1 MMQWYYTEAKDW
13 AGSRCIPPA
22 RIAAGG
28 LEGFNAVIT
37 DFNALLRY
45 FDSFHR
51 RTVRDIVAL
60 PPAAEDW
67 RPPVGQGE
75 KAWSIAEIVHHIA
88 ESRMYFARA
97 YRGEGW
103 LYTWEVPSTRRQSEW
118 AAALE
123 AASAEF
129 HRLMDDTPHEWLHRR
144 VKMIDTDGRLSGW
157 RIMMML
163 FEHEVHH
170 RSQIDTYSGL
180 QGWDVPQIYG
190 RTREQVQELQPE
202 QQAQGGSVSG

>member
-1 MMQWYYTEAKDW
+1 M
-13 AGSRCIPPA
+13 
-22 RIAAGG
+22 
-28 LEGFNAVIT
+28 IT
-37 DFNALLRY
+37 DFEALMRY

-60 PPAAEDW
+60 PPQAENW
-67 RPPVGQGE
+67 RPPVGEGE

-88 ESRMYFARA
+88 ESRLYFSRA

-103 LYTWEVPSTRRQSEW
+103 LYDWEVPSTEKQSGW
-118 AAALE
+118 AHTLE
-123 AASAEF
+123 ASAAEF
-129 HRLMDDTPHEWLHRR
+129 HSRLDGTPPEWLQRR
-144 VKMIDTDGRLSGW
+144 VKMIDTDGMLSGW

-170 RSQIDTYSGL
+170 RSQIDTYAGL

-190 RTREQVQELQPE
+190 RTRESIDLLQEE
-202 QQAQGGSVSG
+202 QRSRGNA